1 MKFSIV
7 SITLILA
14 ALAVAAPQNRNNGN
28 GGNSNTNSNSNS
40 NSNTNSGSNSNSNS
54 NSGNGQANNQNSN
67 SNNGNNNN
75 GNANANANGSN
86 GRNPSGQ
93 VSQDQAQL
101 MQTAID
107 AWMRDTG
114 VVSNFLNIG
123 PNIQDEQTFKN
134 QAQIAHS
141 AEVDELTH
149 KAVLDQFMP
158 DNQNVKAANS
168 TLSNGAFQLVV
179 DRLDDMS
186 RQGFSQKNGID
197 DINKDRCIN
206 VLPNIDTYMREG
218 ANTIGNGQVTQQ
230 SVRPAA
236 CANTVAGQN
245 GAAQV
250 NQPPQGYINGK
261 LTNVNLYNGGG
272 NNNNN
277 NNQNNN
283 GQQNNGQQNNG
294 QQNNGQQNNG
304 QQNNGQQNNGQQ
316 NNGQQNNGQ
325 QNNGQQQQ
333 QSNNGQQSNQND
345 RNNAN

>member
-1 MKFSIV
+1 MKFTIASA
-7 SITLILA
+7 TLLLA

-28 GGNSNTNSNSNS
+28 G
-40 NSNTNSGSNSNSNS
+40 NSNS
-54 NSGNGQANNQNSN
+54 NSGNNQASNQSSNGNN
-67 SNNGNNNN
+67 NNNNNNNNN
-75 GNANANANGSN
+75 GNAQQNANANGSN

-123 PNIQDEQTFKN
+123 PNIKDEQTFKN

-141 AEVDELTH
+141 AEVDELTQ

-158 DNQNVKAANS
+158 NNQNVKAANS

-186 RQGFSQKNGID
+186 RQGFSQKNGIN
-197 DINKDRCIN
+197 DINKDRCVN

-236 CANTVAGQN
+236 CANIVAGQN

-250 NQPPQGYINGK
+250 NAPPAGYTNGK
-261 LTNVNLYNGGG
+261 LTNGTCNHTTSSFN
-272 NNNNN
+272 
-277 NNQNNN
+277 
-283 GQQNNGQQNNG
+283 
-294 QQNNGQQNNG
+294 
-304 QQNNGQQNNGQQ
+304 
-316 NNGQQNNGQ
+316 
-325 QNNGQQQQ
+325 
-333 QSNNGQQSNQND
+333 
-345 RNNAN
+345 

>member
-1 MKFSIV
+1 MVFKDALLPPSISISDPSHQKLPSLFLRVSISCRSRTLILYYPLIPVLSVYSIFKMKFTIASA
-7 SITLILA
+7 TLLLA

-28 GGNSNTNSNSNS
+28 NGNSNSNGGNTQAS
-40 NSNTNSGSNSNSNS
+40 NQST
-54 NSGNGQANNQNSN
+54 N

-75 GNANANANGSN
+75 NNGNAQQNANANGSN

-141 AEVDELTH
+141 AEVDELTQ

-158 DNQNVKAANS
+158 NNQNVKAANS

-179 DRLDDMS
+179 DRLDDMA
-186 RQGFSQKNGID
+186 RQGFSQKNGIN

-236 CANTVAGQN
+236 CSNTVAGQN

-250 NQPPQGYINGK
+250 NQPPAGYTNGK
-261 LTNVNLYNGGG
+261 LTNGM
-272 NNNNN
+272 
-277 NNQNNN
+277 
-283 GQQNNGQQNNG
+283 
-294 QQNNGQQNNG
+294 
-304 QQNNGQQNNGQQ
+304 
-316 NNGQQNNGQ
+316 
-325 QNNGQQQQ
+325 
-333 QSNNGQQSNQND
+333 
-345 RNNAN
+345 